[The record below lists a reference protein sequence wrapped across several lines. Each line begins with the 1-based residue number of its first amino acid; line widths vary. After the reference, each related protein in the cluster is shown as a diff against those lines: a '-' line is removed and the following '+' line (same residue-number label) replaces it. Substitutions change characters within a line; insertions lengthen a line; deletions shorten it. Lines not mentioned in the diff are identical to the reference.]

1 VDLAKAV
8 IKAAESESARATHRP
23 VYELSQPVRAKVTAI
38 AREIYGAREVVFTP
52 AAEAKIS
59 RAENDGFGG
68 LSICMAKTQNSL
80 SDNPKLLGRPR
91 DFAIT
96 VRDIEIASGAG
107 FIVVLTGEMTRMPG
121 LPQIPSAEKIDVD
134 EDGRILNLT

>member
-1 VDLAKAV
+1 VKTKFFRSD
-8 IKAAESESARATHRP
+8 SRCT
-23 VYELSQPVRAKVTAI
+23 ELI
-38 AREIYGAREVVFTP
+38 DVF
-52 AAEAKIS
+52 
-59 RAENDGFGG
+59 
-68 LSICMAKTQNSL
+68 
-80 SDNPKLLGRPR
+80 
-91 DFAIT
+91 